1 LPAADGCGSGPVPAG
16 PPFRV
21 KAGLAAILT
30 SLLRWFRFR
39 RVAVNSPRATLPNGG
54 EVGLFTGSRDF
65 TRIKRDITAM
75 QAAIREQGLDGW
87 LLFDL
92 HARNDVAAQL
102 IGLGD
107 MSRRFFVLVPAQGD
121 PVAVIHGIEQA
132 PWDNWPWQKK
142 VYVGW
147 QQLGTTL
154 RDTLSG
160 VKRVAMEYSPNA
172 GVPANDLVPAGIV
185 ELVRSAGVEVVSS
198 GDLVT
203 RFYAIW
209 SPEQVRSHYKAAAA
223 LAQVAN
229 ATFHRLAQAVG
240 KDERIN
246 EMQVRDWVVE
256 DLQRH
261 GVSFDADAIAATG
274 LNAADPHYSPQNG
287 GAVFK
292 RGDLV
297 LIDLWTKESDEM
309 VYADQTWMGYL
320 GNTVPQRA
328 ADVFAIIRDAR
339 DAAVDFLQKAWQEGR
354 TPKGGEVDDVT
365 RGVIERAGYGEYFIH
380 RTGHSIDRAIHGM
393 GPNIDNLETNETRL
407 LIPGVGFSI
416 EPGVY
421 IKGDMGLRTEIDV
434 YMSEKGPDVTTPKP
448 QRDITALL
456 A

>member
-1 LPAADGCGSGPVPAG
+1 M
-16 PPFRV
+16 
-21 KAGLAAILT
+21 
-30 SLLRWFRFR
+30 
-39 RVAVNSPRATLPNGG
+39 
-54 EVGLFTGSRDF
+54 GLFTGSRDF
-65 TRIKRDITAM
+65 TRIRRDIDAM
-75 QAAIREQGLDGW
+75 QSAVREQGLDGW

-107 MSRRFFVLVPAQGD
+107 MSRRFFVLVPAHGE
-121 PVAVIHGIEQA
+121 PIAVIHGIEQA

-154 RDTLSG
+154 RETLG
-160 VKRVAMEYSPNA
+160 GLKRVAMEYSPNA
-172 GVPANDLVPAGIV
+172 AVPANDLVPAGIV
-185 ELVRSAGVEVVSS
+185 ELVRSTGVEVVSS

-209 SPEQVRSHYKAAAA
+209 SPEQVKSHYTAAAV

-229 ATFHRLAQAVG
+229 ATFHKLAQAVG
-240 KDERIN
+240 RNESIN

-261 GVSFDADAIAATG
+261 GVSVDGDAIAATG

-309 VYADQTWMGYL
+309 VFADQTWMGYL
-320 GNTVPQRA
+320 GKEVPKRA
-328 ADVFAIIRDAR
+328 ADVFAVIRDAR

-354 TPKGGEVDDVT
+354 TPMGGEIDDVT
-365 RGVIERAGYGEYFIH
+365 RGVIDRAGFGEYFIH
-380 RTGHSIDRAIHGM
+380 RTGHSIDRAVHGM

-407 LIPGVGFSI
+407 LVPGVGFSI
-416 EPGVY
+416 EPGIY
-421 IKGDMGLRTEIDV
+421 MKGDMGLRTEIDV
-434 YMSEKGPDVTTPKP
+434 YMSEKGPDVTTPNP
-448 QRDITALL
+448 QRDIIALM